1 MQRNICAI
9 TCPVISSRDVPPTF
23 HSSED
28 VLVLTTL
35 SFWQNVHMLQAVRR
49 NLSASENPRFSIQ
62 RSPGDRRDV
71 KLKSVST
78 VGCSNPTAQP
88 NSGHP
93 YPLYMFGVVIYPA
106 WDLSAVYFQ
115 CLWSKSTLQQFAVDF
130 QCLCSK
136 GTLLDSVCQPEPP
149 FKLILKV

>member
-1 MQRNICAI
+1 MLANHVALIFHLIQ
-9 TCPVISSRDVPPTF
+9 PPT
-23 HSSED
+23 
-28 VLVLTTL
+28 
-35 SFWQNVHMLQAVRR
+35 
-49 NLSASENPRFSIQ
+49 SASTHSVIDSGRASLHANKSQCLACLDLLGARCAAQVSVPRVVLQ
-62 RSPGDRRDV
+62 SP
-71 KLKSVST
+71 
-78 VGCSNPTAQP
+78 PTGQP
-88 NSGHP
+88 ALDLGQP